1 MVIKKSIGI
10 GGLLWELKKEYIAL
24 KLRKIIFTHQ
34 DIDHIGS
41 ASEILKERDN
51 NIKMIS
57 FQEEKPYIEGTK
69 KPVKLSMLEQSLDYL
84 PEKMNMFYDKLKIC
98 FEKFKVNINETLSD
112 GQVLPYCGG
121 ITVIHTPGHTPGHIS
136 LYVNKF
142 KLLIA
147 GDILVVNEGT
157 LC

>member
-1 MVIKKSIGI
+1 
-10 GGLLWELKKEYIAL
+10 
-24 KLRKIIFTHQ
+24 
-34 DIDHIGS
+34 
-41 ASEILKERDN
+41 
-51 NIKMIS
+51 MIS

-121 ITVIHTPGHTPGHIS
+121 ITVIHTPGHIS

-147 GDILVVNEGT
+147 GDILVVNEDT
-157 LC
+157 LCPCDKSLNYDDALNYQSIKKLTNYDIKKVVCYHGGIYEDNVNSCIRELAGR

>member
-1 MVIKKSIGI
+1 M
-10 GGLLWELKKEYIAL
+10 
-24 KLRKIIFTHQ
+24 
-34 DIDHIGS
+34 
-41 ASEILKERDN
+41 EILKLLLN
-51 NIKMIS
+51 NSDAIIIS
-57 FQEEKPYIEGTK
+57 IIGAFI
-69 KPVKLSMLEQSLDYL
+69 
-84 PEKMNMFYDKLKIC
+84 YDKLKIC

-147 GDILVVNEGT
+147 GDILVVNEDT
-157 LC
+157 LCPCDKSLNYDDALNYQSIKN

>member
-1 MVIKKSIGI
+1 
-10 GGLLWELKKEYIAL
+10 
-24 KLRKIIFTHQ
+24 
-34 DIDHIGS
+34 
-41 ASEILKERDN
+41 
-51 NIKMIS
+51 MIS

-142 KLLIA
+142 KLSIHKKTNQLRY
-147 GDILVVNEGT
+147 
-157 LC
+157 